1 MSLSGPLALPSR
13 PKPRTMAQKPR
24 AQAIRKRKATLK
36 LARLKEGAS
45 ETKTTKPASKTA
57 TAKK

>member
-1 MSLSGPLALPSR
+1 
-13 PKPRTMAQKPR
+13 MAQKPR